1 MRIIAMTVAAALATA
16 AITGTAFAHHG
27 WDAYDAAKQ

>member
-1 MRIIAMTVAAALATA
+1 MRIIAMTVAAALSAA